1 MGKGV
6 FTPDKMASL
15 AMKVPA
21 VRPSSNQL
29 ESNQRHNARQ
39 CVMKTIDF
47 MMKNPMSAKDIWSSI
62 DSGAVVSEPQ
72 GQGGSSTDTP
82 QKTPKATTFGS
93 MGINWKASVYLA

>member
-6 FTPDKMASL
+6 FPPDKMASL
-15 AMKVPA
+15 AMKVPV

-47 MMKNPMSAKDIWSSI
+47 MMKNQMAAKYFWSSI
-62 DSGAVVSEPQ
+62 D
-72 GQGGSSTDTP
+72 
-82 QKTPKATTFGS
+82 
-93 MGINWKASVYLA
+93 N